1 MSNSTAVAAT
11 IGVSALGVLA
21 YYGYQNMNGTTED
34 VDETK
39 LYNELDGNNNDN
51 NNNNTESTNVQE
63 QAKKEVEKVVANAK
77 NAWGSFWKAE
87 YASQDATN
95 NVKVSLHEDVTAD
108 ESKKTE

>member
-34 VDETK
+34 VDETT
-39 LYNELDGNNNDN
+39 LYNELDGNNNN
-51 NNNNTESTNVQE
+51 ESTNFQE
-63 QAKKEVEKVVANAK
+63 EAKKEVAKVVTNAK

-87 YASQDATN
+87 YASQEETD
-95 NVKVSLHEDVTAD
+95 NVKVSLQEK
-108 ESKKTE
+108 ESKSE

>member
-21 YYGYQNMNGTTED
+21 YYGYQNMNGTSED

-39 LYNELDGNNNDN
+39 LYNELDGNNNN
-51 NNNNTESTNVQE
+51 ESTNFQE
-63 QAKKEVEKVVANAK
+63 EAKKEVAKVVTNAK

-87 YASQDATN
+87 YASQEETD
-95 NVKVSLHEDVTAD
+95 NVKVSLE
-108 ESKKTE
+108 ESKSE

>member
-21 YYGYQNMNGTTED
+21 YYGYQNMNGTSED

-39 LYNELDGNNNDN
+39 LYNEIDGDN
-51 NNNNTESTNVQE
+51 NNNSAETTNFQDE
-63 QAKKEVEKVVANAK
+63 AKKEVASAVAKAR

-87 YASQDATN
+87 YASQEETD
-95 NVKVSLHEDVTAD
+95 NVKVSLQ
-108 ESKKTE
+108 ESKTE

>member
-21 YYGYQNMNGTTED
+21 YYGYQNLNGTSED

-51 NNNNTESTNVQE
+51 SAETTNFQDE
-63 QAKKEVEKVVANAK
+63 AKKEVASAVAKAR

-87 YASQDATN
+87 YASQEETD
-95 NVKVSLHEDVTAD
+95 NVKVSLQEK
-108 ESKKTE
+108 ESKME

>member
-34 VDETK
+34 VDETT
-39 LYNELDGNNNDN
+39 LYNELDNNNDN
-51 NNNNTESTNVQE
+51 NVNQATNFQE
-63 QAKKEVEKVVANAK
+63 EAKKEVSKVVTNAK

-87 YASQDATN
+87 YDSQDGSK
-95 NVKVSLHEDVTAD
+95 NVKVSLREDEAASAD
-108 ESKKTE
+108 KKTE